1 MDSSSLI
8 TVLEPN
14 SPAVSVIAESI
25 LRDAK
30 IPFVIGGDQAF
41 QNLYSIGPTQIQVHE
56 EDAEAARQLLN
67 SL

>member
-1 MDSSSLI
+1 MHSPSLI

>member
-1 MDSSSLI
+1 MDSPSLI

>member
-1 MDSSSLI
+1 MDSPSLV

-41 QNLYSIGPTQIQVHE
+41 QNLYSIGPTQIKVHE

>member
-1 MDSSSLI
+1 MNSPSLV

>member
-1 MDSSSLI
+1 VDSPSLI

>member
-1 MDSSSLI
+1 MSSLPLV
-8 TVLEPN
+8 TVLKPN

-25 LRDAK
+25 LRDAD

-41 QNLYSIGPTQIQVHE
+41 QNLYTVGPTQIQVHE
-56 EDAEAARQLLN
+56 RDAEAARQLLN